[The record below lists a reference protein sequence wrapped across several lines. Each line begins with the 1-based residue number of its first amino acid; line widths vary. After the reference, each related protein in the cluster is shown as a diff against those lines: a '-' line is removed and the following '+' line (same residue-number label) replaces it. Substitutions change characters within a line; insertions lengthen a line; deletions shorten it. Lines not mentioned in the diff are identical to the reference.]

1 MTPDFRQGPLAVILR
16 RVIVSRDIGSAKS
29 FVSIGLQHLP
39 ALAVDQV
46 HVVKIGDQL
55 HAAAGLGFRPRIN
68 PSAYVSSI
76 HHEMD
81 QRLHPHRLRDLDR
94 SVEGVLIRFH
104 GGALFDN
111 VLRPQAEQQ
120 SALLTMRTITFDAF
134 VRHGKRD
141 LGAQANP

>member
-1 MTPDFRQGPLAVILR
+1 MILR
-16 RVIVSRDIGSAKS
+16 GTLFRKYVVYFVTLVTVALVASGAIGVYFTYKESKTALLD
-29 FVSIGLQHLP
+29 LQREK
-39 ALAVDQV
+39 A
-46 HVVKIGDQL
+46 
-55 HAAAGLGFRPRIN
+55 
-68 PSAYVSSI
+68 
-76 HHEMD
+76 
-81 QRLHPHRLRDLDR
+81 LHPHRLRDLDR